1 MKKVGGMWDR
11 EFFSQGYVSF
21 EVSIRYPSGDN
32 KLAFRYML
40 LEFRKEIQAEDNNL
54 RTKGIQMNL
63 KAI

>member
-1 MKKVGGMWDR
+1 MWDI

-32 KLAFRYML
+32 KLALDML

-54 RTKGIQMNL
+54 RTKGVQMNL
-63 KAI
+63 EAI